1 MEDQILKWIA
11 DYCNGNISGEDFT
24 DLQVWL
30 KKNTENRIFFEKQ
43 TALFHD
49 VRTLYFLENHTN
61 HQTWKKIRFRFTKRY
76 KIRSLFLKW
85 SVAASLIL
93 LVGSIVYFITYHED
107 NLNSL
112 GYTGTVLPGY
122 AKAVLLMADGEKVN
136 LGPGYVQEFKE
147 KDGTRLH
154 TTKENVLVYNTV
166 QHQER
171 QIFHTIA
178 VPVGGEYSLQLADG
192 SRVWLN
198 SATTMRYPIAFTGD
212 NREVYVEGEAFFE
225 VMKDARHPF
234 VVHAGGAEVKVLG
247 TEFNISAYPED
258 AELVTTLK
266 SGKVEMSCGK
276 SKVELLPG
284 HQAVWQR
291 EESSVFTREVDAS
304 LYTAWLRGVFEFEN
318 LSLERIGVQFSR
330 WYGVEFVYTDPG
342 LADRYFTGGV
352 KKYNTLRESLDLIEI
367 TTNVHFEIVNT
378 KVFVTSR

>member
-1 MEDQILKWIA
+1 MDEEILKWVA
-11 DYCNGNISGEDFT
+11 DYCNGLISGEDFAR
-24 DLQVWL
+24 LQAWIEE
-30 KKNTENRIFFEKQ
+30 KPENRLFFERE
-43 TALFHD
+43 TALLQE
-49 VRTLYFLENHTN
+49 VRTLYFLEHHTKE
-61 HQTWKKIRFRFTKRY
+61 QAWEKLEARFSGKR
-76 KIRSLFLKW
+76 RVRTLFRLW
-85 SVAASLIL
+85 AVAASLVL
-93 LVGSIVYFITYHED
+93 LVGSTVYFFRSREEQAQPYA
-107 NLNSL
+107 
-112 GYTGTVLPGY
+112 YTDTVLPGC

-136 LGPGYVQEFKE
+136 LGPGYVQDLKE
-147 KDGTRLH
+147 KDGTLLH
-154 TTKENVLVYNTV
+154 TTKENVLVYSPV
-166 QHQER
+166 QPGEKPVY
-171 QIFHTIA
+171 HTIA

-198 SATTMRYPIAFTGD
+198 SATTMRYPTAFGGD
-212 NREVYVEGEAFFE
+212 RREVYVEGEAFFE

-266 SGKVEMSCGK
+266 SGKVEMSCGE

-291 EESSVFTREVDAS
+291 EESSVSTREVDAS